1 MPRLPRLA
9 AGAAALCA
17 LAIAA
22 PAANADSIAYVKD
35 GNIFLSTSDGASQ
48 FQVTFDGGYSDVS
61 QADDGTMIGLHGL
74 NLRKLDRQGNVQADF
89 ATPVSDAREAP
100 AKTFYGPF
108 DPAISPDGTKVAYSY
123 YYMTQSQSPTCF
135 PPQCY
140 TTINEG
146 GTGYTHSDRMTGW
159 DEPGF
164 RKHSGWRFPAW
175 ADNTKLVLSNP
186 THLPNDDVVVDIP
199 DGNATVGLLKSW
211 FTDAVQGNPGVGGG
225 DVTRDQHKLA
235 FQTGENNS
243 TLTLYSTAG
252 VPSTF
257 RDGADYPEV
266 NPVVCYRYS
275 EPIGGQFGIPTFAP
289 GGDRIAFQVGDG
301 IHIATVPDF
310 GAGCTTTG
318 ATVTPPLVIP
328 GGTQPDWGPADV
340 PPARQNGGGSGGSGG
355 GSGSAMAITVSRA
368 KLKAAL
374 RKGLKVTVGAPGEG
388 KLSATASRK
397 GKTLAKAAKRTVK
410 AGKRT
415 ITLKFGKDARRAL
428 KRSRSVKLTLKVTF
442 APKGGAK
449 TTATQ
454 AVTIKR

>member
-35 GNIFLSTSDGASQ
+35 GNVYLSTSDGARQ

-61 QADDGTMIGLHGL
+61 QADDGTMIGLHGI
-74 NLRKLDRQGNVQADF
+74 NLRKLDRQGNVLADF
-89 ATPVSDAREAP
+89 QTPVSDARPAP

-123 YYMTQSQSPTCF
+123 YYMTQSQNPGCF
-135 PPQCY
+135 PPTCY

-146 GTGYTHSDRMTGW
+146 GTGYSYSDRMTAW
-159 DEPGF
+159 DEPGL

-175 ADNTKLVLSNP
+175 VDNTKLVLSNP

-199 DGNATVGLLKSW
+199 EGTSVGMLKSW
-211 FTDAVQGNPGVGGG
+211 FTDAVQNNPGVGGG
-225 DVTRDQHKLA
+225 DVSRDQAKLA

-257 RDGADYPEV
+257 RDGEDDPV
-266 NPVVCYRYS
+266 INPVVCYRYS
-275 EPIGGQFGIPTFAP
+275 GPTGGQFGIPTFAP
-289 GGDRIAFQVGDG
+289 GGNRIAFTEGDG
-301 IHIATVPDF
+301 IHVADVPDF
-310 GAGCTTTG
+310 GGGCTLTG
-318 ATVTPPLVIP
+318 ATQDPPLLIA
-328 GGTQPDWGPADV
+328 GATEPDWGPADV
-340 PPARQNGGGSGGSGG
+340 PPARQQGGNGGNGGGGSQ
-355 GSGSAMAITVSRA
+355 SLAIAVSKS

-374 RKGLKVTVGAPGEG
+374 RKGLKVSVTVPSAG
-388 KLSATASRK
+388 KLSATAAKK
-397 GKTLAKAAKRTVK
+397 GKTVAKAAKKSVK
-410 AGKRT
+410 AGKQS
-415 ITLKFGKDARRAL
+415 ITLKFTKKARRAL
-428 KRSRSVKLTLKVTF
+428 ARSRSVTLTIKVTY
-442 APKGGAK
+442 APKGGAAK
-449 TTATQ
+449 TTSQ
-454 AVTIKR
+454 AVTLKR

>member
-9 AGAAALCA
+9 AGAVALCA

-35 GNIFLSTSDGASQ
+35 GNVFLTTPDGSRQ

-61 QADDGTMIGLHGL
+61 QADDGTMIALHGI

-89 ATPVSDAREAP
+89 ATPVSDARPAP

-135 PPQCY
+135 PPTCY

-146 GTGYTHSDRMTGW
+146 GTGYSYSDRMTGW
-159 DEPGF
+159 DEPGL

-175 ADNTKLVLSNP
+175 VDNNKLVLSNP

-199 DGNATVGLLKSW
+199 EGTSVGMLKSW
-211 FTDAVQGNPGVGGG
+211 FTDAVQNNPGVGGG
-225 DVTRDQHKLA
+225 DVTRDQRKLA

-257 RDGADYPEV
+257 RDGADDPEI

-275 EPIGGQFGIPTFAP
+275 GAAGGEFGIPTFAP
-289 GGDRIAFQVGDG
+289 GGNRIAFSEGDG
-301 IHIATVPDF
+301 IHIADVPDF
-310 GAGCTTTG
+310 GGGCTLSG
-318 ATVTPPLVIP
+318 ATENPPLVIP
-328 GGTQPDWGPADV
+328 GATQPDWGPADV
-340 PPARQNGGGSGGSGG
+340 PPARPAGGSGG
-355 GSGSAMAITVSRA
+355 GGNGGGQASSLAITVSGS

-374 RKGLKVTVGAPGEG
+374 RKGLKVSVTVPSAG
-388 KLSATASRK
+388 KLSATATKK
-397 GKTLAKAAKRTVK
+397 GKTVAKAAKKSVK
-410 AGKRT
+410 AGKQSL
-415 ITLKFGKDARRAL
+415 TLKFTKAARRSLA
-428 KRSRSVKLTLKVTF
+428 RSRSVKLTVKVTL
-442 APKGGAK
+442 APKGGAAK
-449 TTATQ
+449 TTTQ
-454 AVTIKR
+454 AVTLKR